1 LTAPR
6 FAAAGV
12 RGAEWF
18 GERIAKPWRKG
29 SAAMRRTDPGFNSNI
44 EEYRVRLLARRSELL
59 PRRPVKFDMLAQ
71 VGHLPNEDQV
81 MLLHDEFVSI
91 RLTRLERETL
101 NQIDSALKRLDF
113 GVYGICIECGGP
125 ISARRLQAIP
135 WASRCVRCEERM
147 SSGPDPTEMSGRA
160 A

>member
-1 LTAPR
+1 MFRRILVASKLQR
-6 FAAAGV
+6 
-12 RGAEWF
+12 AE
-18 GERIAKPWRKG
+18 GKV
-29 SAAMRRTDPGFNSNI
+29 SLMRRTDSKVNLTDC
-44 EEYRVRLLARRSELL
+44 RALLLSRRAELL
-59 PRRPVKFDMLAQ
+59 PRHPVRFDMLAQ

-91 RLTRLERETL
+91 RLSSLERWTL
-101 NQIDSALKRLDF
+101 NQIDAALERMDA
-113 GVYGICIECGGP
+113 GEYGICIECGGL

-147 SSGPDPTEMSGRA
+147 SAGLDPTEMSGRA